1 MSSNHLILCHP
12 LLHLPSI
19 FPSTGGFS
27 NELALPIRWPTL
39 CDPRGYNPPGSSVHG
54 ILQVRMLEW
63 VAIPFSRGI
72 FLIQGSNLGLLHCR
86 QILYHL
92 SHQGSAMG
100 SLLAWRMQ
108 RLWKNPLPIFF
119 ATFLPPQP
127 PISAS
132 YVCSL
137 QAEEASPT
145 LKEKSRFS
153 LASQQPLQGHLPHL
167 PNSLLL

>member
-1 MSSNHLILCHP
+1 MPSNHLILCHP

-39 CDPRGYNPPGSSVHG
+39 CDPMGCSPPGSSVHG

-72 FLIQGSNLGLLHCR
+72 FLIQGLNLGLLHCR

-108 RLWKNPLPIFF
+108 WLWKIPSPYSFPQSSHLNHP
-119 ATFLPPQP
+119 FLPHMF
-127 PISAS
+127 I
-132 YVCSL
+132 L
-137 QAEEASPT
+137 WQAEEASPT

-153 LASQQPLQGHLPHL
+153 LASQQPL
-167 PNSLLL
+167 